1 MESDELSAFNNAQQL
16 SFKFDLAKIKAAH
29 FLTEPLP
36 TTMMQYDLTQKCTM
50 RICVNGGMIIWSLI
64 PE

>member
-1 MESDELSAFNNAQQL
+1 ML
-16 SFKFDLAKIKAAH
+16 SFKFDLAKKAAH

-36 TTMMQYDLTQKCTM
+36 TTMMQYDLTHKCNDANM
-50 RICVNGGMIIWSLI
+50 CQWRNDLWSLI

>member
-36 TTMMQYDLTQKCTM
+36 TTMMQYDLTQKCNDANMCQRRNDYMVTD
-50 RICVNGGMIIWSLI
+50 S
-64 PE
+64 